1 MRSRTKDFWG
11 PSFCAILLLCLCIE
25 GLQTAADIFVVCDA
39 EKSRRDGVASQYN
52 RGESFMA
59 CQALDEFPFE
69 KTKKLF
75 HDIYRSHKESNGGAR
90 EGGFNPLRSFQ
101 AGVDTGLDR
110 GTLELVKSI
119 NWIIWDS
126 CKFSQR
132 AQISPADDVD
142 NELEELSMKPPIV
155 NPGFPVKPREIKHNN
170 TGRLIAKFLLSFLS
184 TQN

>member
-39 EKSRRDGVASQYN
+39 EKSRRDGIASRHN

-90 EGGFNPLRSFQ
+90 EGGFNPFRSFQ

-110 GTLELVKSI
+110 GTLEMVKSI
-119 NWIIWDS
+119 NWIIWDNS
-126 CKFSQR
+126 
-132 AQISPADDVD
+132 
-142 NELEELSMKPPIV
+142 
-155 NPGFPVKPREIKHNN
+155 
-170 TGRLIAKFLLSFLS
+170 
-184 TQN
+184 